1 MEEKERAG
9 SFDSFGVKPLF
20 NVAWE
25 WTGNPW
31 DELLS
36 VLYLLAET
44 EK

>member
-1 MEEKERAG
+1 MVEKGRTE
-9 SFDSFGVKPLF
+9 SFDSVGVKPLF
-20 NVAWE
+20 NVVWE
-25 WTGNPW
+25 GTGNPW